1 MTAAKDMNLESLK
14 METGETAAAQVER
27 DLRESIIRLE
37 LAPGTR
43 LSEQDIATRMG
54 VSRQPVREALIALGK
69 SKLVDIRPNR
79 GTVVVRISA
88 RQMMEARFVREA
100 IETAVARRA
109 SETFDSWTRR
119 RIDTILAR
127 QTLAMEAHDH
137 NAFRREDEQFHIAI
151 AEGAGCGL
159 AWNAISDIK
168 AHMDRVCNLQLRH
181 PDSMTRLIAEHQA
194 IITAI
199 DTRDADAAAT
209 AMRAHLNGILADL
222 PQIEANNPDLFEEVT
237 FLAQAVQGTRPE
249 HEPVR
254 ASTVRGF
261 PAPNLDADWSFLTDP
276 PAKTGCV
283 QSSVTRAT
291 S

>member
-1 MTAAKDMNLESLK
+1 MTVTKDMNLDSLK
-14 METGETAAAQVER
+14 IETGETAAAQVER
-27 DLRESIIRLE
+27 DLREAIVRLE

-43 LSEQDIATRMG
+43 LSEQEIATRMG

-100 IETAVARRA
+100 IEVAVARRA
-109 SETFDSWTRR
+109 SESFDSWTRR
-119 RIDTILAR
+119 RIDTIIAR
-127 QTLAMEAHDH
+127 QKAAMEAHDH

-181 PDSMTRLIAEHQA
+181 PDSMTRLIAEHEA
-194 IITAI
+194 IIAAI
-199 DTRDADAAAT
+199 DAKDVSAADAA
-209 AMRAHLNGILADL
+209 MRCHLNGILTDL
-222 PQIEANNPDLFEEVT
+222 PQIEASNPDLFE
-237 FLAQAVQGTRPE
+237 
-249 HEPVR
+249 
-254 ASTVRGF
+254 
-261 PAPNLDADWSFLTDP
+261 
-276 PAKTGCV
+276 
-283 QSSVTRAT
+283 
-291 S
+291 

>member
-1 MTAAKDMNLESLK
+1 MTAAKEMNLESLK
-14 METGETAAAQVER
+14 IDTGETAAAQVER

-43 LSEQDIATRMG
+43 LSEQEIATRMG

-109 SETFDSWTRR
+109 GETFDTWTRR
-119 RIDTILAR
+119 KIDAILAR
-127 QTLAMEAHDH
+127 QKAARDADDH

-151 AEGAGCGL
+151 AEGAGCSL

-181 PDSMTRLIAEHQA
+181 PDSMTRLIAEHEA
-194 IITAI
+194 IIAAV
-199 DTRDADAAAT
+199 DTHDAVAAEA
-209 AMRAHLNGILADL
+209 AMRSHLNGILADL
-222 PQIEANNPDLFEEVT
+222 PQIEADNPDLFE
-237 FLAQAVQGTRPE
+237 
-249 HEPVR
+249 
-254 ASTVRGF
+254 
-261 PAPNLDADWSFLTDP
+261 
-276 PAKTGCV
+276 
-283 QSSVTRAT
+283 
-291 S
+291 

>member
-1 MTAAKDMNLESLK
+1 MTAKGTNLDTLK
-14 METGETAAAQVER
+14 IDTGETAAAQVER
-27 DLRESIIRLE
+27 DLREAIIRLE
-37 LAPGTR
+37 LAPGMR
-43 LSEQDIATRMG
+43 LSEQEIATRMG

-109 SETFDSWTRR
+109 SESFDDWSRR
-119 RIDTILAR
+119 KIDTILSR
-127 QTLAMEAHDH
+127 QKAAMEAHDH

-181 PDSMTRLIAEHQA
+181 PDRMQRLIIEHEA
-194 IITAI
+194 IVHAI
-199 DTRDADAAAT
+199 DSRNADAAAA
-209 AMRAHLNGILADL
+209 AMREHLNGILSDL
-222 PQIEANNPDLFEEVT
+222 PQIEAANPDLFE
-237 FLAQAVQGTRPE
+237 
-249 HEPVR
+249 
-254 ASTVRGF
+254 
-261 PAPNLDADWSFLTDP
+261 
-276 PAKTGCV
+276 
-283 QSSVTRAT
+283 
-291 S
+291 